1 MMELWNRI
9 SYMVQLNAA
18 CLMFMLPAQK
28 SQRFYLRFLLG
39 ALATI
44 GAAFWINGSLGEDG
58 IAKLSYGYWLGYIMV
73 CVAFV
78 WICLDISFKEAIY
91 CAICACAMQH
101 VAYDMVIIY
110 QVAGGGSSLVQI
122 AIYILIY
129 AIFYQTF
136 ARKLPKRGSFP
147 VRKSSL
153 APMVTLVV
161 LVWMLSTLEISGKP
175 GFEAGIGNQII
186 FRVLDAVCCLYVL
199 WVQIYEKEK
208 LELQRELDGINNM
221 WKQQKRQYEVTEEMI
236 DNINR
241 KCHDLKHQIRALRQM
256 TDEEQK
262 QEYFNEIE
270 NDIMLYDTALRT
282 GNKALDVVLM
292 DKGLFCKNHDIQWT
306 CMADGEKLDFMKL
319 EDIYAIFGN
328 ALDNAIAAVGKL
340 QDREKRV
347 ISTKMITQNHIMV
360 IQVRNYYNAELD
372 FEGGLPLT
380 TQNESQ
386 GHGFG
391 MKSIRYTAEKYNG
404 TISVRA
410 EDDIFTLQI
419 LIPIPEK

>member
-44 GAAFWINGSLGEDG
+44 GVAFWINGSLGEDG
-58 IAKLSYGYWLGYIMV
+58 IAKLSYGYWLGYIMA

-129 AIFYQTF
+129 AIFYQAF

-221 WKQQKRQYEVTEEMI
+221 WKQQKKQYEVTEEMI

-241 KCHDLKHQIRALRQM
+241 KCHDLKHQIRALRQI

-347 ISTKMITQNHIMV
+347 ISTKMITQNNIMV

>member
-110 QVAGGGSSLVQI
+110 QVAGGSSSLVQI

-347 ISTKMITQNHIMV
+347 ISTKMITQNNIMV

>member
-1 MMELWNRI
+1 
-9 SYMVQLNAA
+9 
-18 CLMFMLPAQK
+18 
-28 SQRFYLRFLLG
+28 
-39 ALATI
+39 
-44 GAAFWINGSLGEDG
+44 
-58 IAKLSYGYWLGYIMV
+58 
-73 CVAFV
+73 
-78 WICLDISFKEAIY
+78 
-91 CAICACAMQH
+91 MQH

-347 ISTKMITQNHIMV
+347 ISTKMITQNNIMV

>member
-147 VRKSSL
+147 VRSSL

-347 ISTKMITQNHIMV
+347 ISTKMITQNNIMV

>member
-292 DKGLFCKNHDIQWT
+292 DKGLFCKNHDIQWI

-347 ISTKMITQNHIMV
+347 ISTKMITQNNIMV

>member
-347 ISTKMITQNHIMV
+347 ISTKMITQNNIMV

-391 MKSIRYTAEKYNG
+391 MKSIR
-404 TISVRA
+404 
-410 EDDIFTLQI
+410 
-419 LIPIPEK
+419 

>member
-1 MMELWNRI
+1 
-9 SYMVQLNAA
+9 
-18 CLMFMLPAQK
+18 
-28 SQRFYLRFLLG
+28 
-39 ALATI
+39 
-44 GAAFWINGSLGEDG
+44 
-58 IAKLSYGYWLGYIMV
+58 
-73 CVAFV
+73 
-78 WICLDISFKEAIY
+78 
-91 CAICACAMQH
+91 
-101 VAYDMVIIY
+101 
-110 QVAGGGSSLVQI
+110 
-122 AIYILIY
+122 
-129 AIFYQTF
+129 
-136 ARKLPKRGSFP
+136 
-147 VRKSSL
+147 
-153 APMVTLVV
+153 
-161 LVWMLSTLEISGKP
+161 
-175 GFEAGIGNQII
+175 
-186 FRVLDAVCCLYVL
+186 
-199 WVQIYEKEK
+199 
-208 LELQRELDGINNM
+208 
-221 WKQQKRQYEVTEEMI
+221 MI

-347 ISTKMITQNHIMV
+347 ISTKMITQNNIMV

>member
-110 QVAGGGSSLVQI
+110 QVAGGSSSLVQI

-161 LVWMLSTLEISGKP
+161 LVWMLSTLERSGKP

-241 KCHDLKHQIRALRQM
+241 KCHVLKHQIRALRQM

-347 ISTKMITQNHIMV
+347 ISTKMITQNNIMV

>member
-347 ISTKMITQNHIMV
+347 ISTKMITQNNIMV

>member
-153 APMVTLVV
+153 APLVTLVV

-347 ISTKMITQNHIMV
+347 ISTKMITQNNIMV

>member
-347 ISTKMITQNHIMV
+347 ISTKMITQNNIMV

-391 MKSIRYTAEKYNG
+391 MKSIRYTSEKYNG

>member
-1 MMELWNRI
+1 
-9 SYMVQLNAA
+9 
-18 CLMFMLPAQK
+18 MFMLPAQK

-347 ISTKMITQNHIMV
+347 ISTKMITQNNIMV

>member
-1 MMELWNRI
+1 
-9 SYMVQLNAA
+9 
-18 CLMFMLPAQK
+18 MFMLPAQK

-78 WICLDISFKEAIY
+78 WICLDISFKETIY

-347 ISTKMITQNHIMV
+347 ISTKMITQNNIMV

-404 TISVRA
+404 AISVRA